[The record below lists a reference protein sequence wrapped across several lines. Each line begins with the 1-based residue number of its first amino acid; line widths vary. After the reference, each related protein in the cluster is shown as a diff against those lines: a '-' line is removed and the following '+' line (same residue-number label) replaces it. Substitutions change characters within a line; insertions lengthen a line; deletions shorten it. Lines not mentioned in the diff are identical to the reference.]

1 MTRPRSAVLCVLLL
15 AGSAGLQSAAWQTVQ
30 GDPEREEYAVY
41 AAVISELYVGPATK
55 IIVISPP
62 TMTNDQPFR
71 FLFKQFSS
79 LSPTTIRD
87 FDAKNNAPH
96 ALKPLFQLTVPAV
109 LLSEEARHDVFQH
122 RAESPAGADK
132 ADWQR
137 FYERYPTAPGILSFS
152 RVGFNPQGTQALVL
166 VGRSWGAACVGPR
179 NPCWVSQYVL
189 LTKQQGTWTVAQR
202 ESTPHLFF

>member
-15 AGSAGLQSAAWQTVQ
+15 AGLAGLQCAAWQTVQ
-30 GDPEREEYAVY
+30 GDPEQEEYAVY
-41 AAVISELYVGPATK
+41 AAVISELYVRPETK

-62 TMTNDQPFR
+62 TMANDQPFR
-71 FLFKQFSS
+71 SLFKEFSS

-87 FDAKNNAPH
+87 FDDKNNAPH

-109 LLSEEARHDVFQH
+109 LLSEEAQRDVFQH
-122 RAESPAGADK
+122 RAERSAEADK

-152 RVGFNPQGTQALVL
+152 RVGFNPQRTQALVL
-166 VGRSWGAACVGPR
+166 VGLSSGAFCVGPR
-179 NPCWVSQYVL
+179 NACWASQYVL
-189 LTKQQGTWTVAQR
+189 LTKQQGTWTVAEQKP
-202 ESTPHLFF
+202 TPHLY